1 MNFFLFLFT
10 LSNNVYN
17 SNHNNFSKNLTSM
30 ENTLV
35 SQNSFSNF
43 QKYMNG
49 TTDYY
54 NTGIDYRC
62 IIDKEDSI
70 LNRIKIIE
78 FLRKKRVL
86 DALLNENVATLQKI
100 DIIKKHDILEESMG
114 PNIYA
119 GGLLDDYFFE
129 F

>member
-1 MNFFLFLFT
+1 
-10 LSNNVYN
+10 
-17 SNHNNFSKNLTSM
+17 
-30 ENTLV
+30 
-35 SQNSFSNF
+35 
-43 QKYMNG
+43 MNG

-62 IIDKEDSI
+62 LIDKQDSI
-70 LNRIKIIE
+70 ENRIKIMQ

-100 DIIKKHDILEESMG
+100 DIIKQNDILDESMG

-119 GGLLDDYFFE
+119 GGLLDDYFFD